1 MIREKR
7 KIVMKEG
14 DADQFYVEKYIGY
27 VSTPPTSLFLPPI
40 RWIGESS
47 SS

>member
-1 MIREKR
+1 MSREKK

-27 VSTPPTSLFLPPI
+27 VFARSTPQHLSTSI
-40 RWIGESS
+40 TD
-47 SS
+47 

>member
-14 DADQFYVEKYIGY
+14 DADQFYVEKYIG
-27 VSTPPTSLFLPPI
+27 
-40 RWIGESS
+40 
-47 SS
+47 